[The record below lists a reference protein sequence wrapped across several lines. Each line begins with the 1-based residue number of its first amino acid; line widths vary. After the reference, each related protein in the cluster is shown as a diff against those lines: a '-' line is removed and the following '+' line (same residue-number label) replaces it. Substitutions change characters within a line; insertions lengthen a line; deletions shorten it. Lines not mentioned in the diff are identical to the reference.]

1 MKINQY
7 LVKTACPP
15 SSGTLL
21 PDHRFGVFAK
31 HIARAALLLPV
42 ALGATVILAT
52 GCSSTGTAFA
62 ARLISP
68 VPNNQPATS
77 SEADNWYQP
86 SRSPGFD
93 PDLFGS

>member
-31 HIARAALLLPV
+31 HIERAALLAV
-42 ALGATVILAT
+42 ALGATVFLAT
-52 GCSSTGTAFA
+52 GCSSTGTGFD
-62 ARLISP
+62 ARLTSP
-68 VPNNQPATS
+68 VPNNQQAMN
-77 SEADNWYQP
+77 SEDDNWDQP

-93 PDLFGS
+93 SDFFGS